1 MVYKSMNDGFLDVLK
16 NSEVVD
22 SIVELM
28 KQRQNSVNESN
39 ASTANVSDTTKKV
52 ALNQLSPD
60 NVDLT
65 SVMLYF
71 AADL

>member
-65 SVMLYF
+65 SVMLDF

>member
-28 KQRQNSVNESN
+28 KQRQDSVNESN

-65 SVMLYF
+65 SVMMDF

>member
-65 SVMLYF
+65 SVMMDF